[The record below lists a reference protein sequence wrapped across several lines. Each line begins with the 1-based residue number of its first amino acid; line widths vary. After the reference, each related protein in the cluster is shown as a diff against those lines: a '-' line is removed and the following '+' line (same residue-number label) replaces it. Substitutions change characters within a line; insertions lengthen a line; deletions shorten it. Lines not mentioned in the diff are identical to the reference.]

1 MAELWASPLASHSP
15 AKPHGRGT
23 LVFRPEIRSAGGR
36 GAFLIA
42 FLFSGFPWPSG
53 AMAAIV
59 FLIVDA
65 RGQKEPVFRVSKK
78 GAQEFLGLPA
88 SPQLKGAAVIST

>member
-1 MAELWASPLASHSP
+1 M
-15 AKPHGRGT
+15 
-23 LVFRPEIRSAGGR
+23 FRPEIRSSGGR

-42 FLFSGFPWPSG
+42 FLFGFPWPSG

-59 FLIVDA
+59 FLRVDA

-78 GAQEFLGLPA
+78 GAREFFGLPA